1 MLFLPEDVFDL
12 CLDRAKKLMGSEIYN
27 SWLSTAS
34 FRSFDN
40 GVFIVGL
47 DSEIRA
53 NFVTHNYKEKLE
65 ELLREVSGDTDVSVV
80 FTHVPETLSVGRMNN
95 SSRHELFSNF
105 LKQDYVFDRF
115 IQGPNNRLAFATA
128 QSVAYEMGQSSTNP
142 LFIYGGV
149 GLGKTHLVQAVA
161 NHIKTNHP
169 DKTFCYISSEEFLT
183 MFLRAMIPNKNNFM
197 ALESFKDRFRN
208 SHYLIMDDVQFL
220 SNKETT
226 QDLFFHLFND
236 LYLRGRQII
245 VTSDRPPHEL
255 EPLAE
260 RLISRF
266 QSGMVVDIKPPV
278 LETRLAILNQKLK
291 DENIVL
297 DKDIIFYLAETVK
310 SNVRQLEGAVNL
322 IAANIRIQNIDL
334 TLENVRSIT
343 TEYLGASSRRLN
355 PASITSSVAEF
366 FGVNP
371 NTLKGKQRKR
381 EILVPRQISMYLM
394 RDLTTLSL
402 EEIGSFFGRD
412 HSTVLNAIKRIN
424 SMMGNDAFFKRK
436 IIDLRESLLV

>member
-34 FRSFDN
+34 FRSFNN
-40 GVFIVGL
+40 GVFTIGL

-53 NFVTHNYKEKLE
+53 NFVTHNYKVKLE
-65 ELLREVSGDTDVSVV
+65 ELLREVSGDTDVSVI

-105 LKQDYVFDRF
+105 LKPGYVFDRF

-278 LETRLAILNQKLK
+278 LETRLAILNQKLR

-366 FGVNP
+366 FSVNP

-394 RDLTTLSL
+394 RDLTNLSL

-424 SMMGNDAFFKRK
+424 SMMADDTFFKRK

>member
-34 FRSFDN
+34 FRSFNN
-40 GVFIVGL
+40 GVFTIGL

-65 ELLREVSGDTDVSVV
+65 ELLREVSGDPDVSVV
-80 FTHVPETLSVGRMNN
+80 FTHVLETLSVGRMNN

-105 LKQDYVFDRF
+105 LKPDYVFDRF

-128 QSVAYEMGQSSTNP
+128 QSVAFEMGQSSTNP

-161 NHIKTNHP
+161 NHIKSNHP

-183 MFLRAMIPNKNNFM
+183 MFLRAMIPNKNSFM

-297 DKDIIFYLAETVK
+297 DKEIIFYLAETVK

-366 FGVNP
+366 FSVNP
-371 NTLKGKQRKR
+371 NTLKG
-381 EILVPRQISMYLM
+381 
-394 RDLTTLSL
+394 
-402 EEIGSFFGRD
+402 
-412 HSTVLNAIKRIN
+412 
-424 SMMGNDAFFKRK
+424 
-436 IIDLRESLLV
+436 

>member
-1 MLFLPEDVFDL
+1 MIFSPEDVFDL
-12 CLDRAKKLMGSEIYN
+12 CLDRAKMLMGSEKYN
-27 SWLSTAS
+27 SWLSNAS
-34 FRSFDN
+34 FRSFSE
-40 GVFIVGL
+40 GVFTIAL

-53 NFVTHNYKEKLE
+53 NFVTHNYKDNLE
-65 ELLREVSGDTDVSVV
+65 ELLREVSGDPDVSVV
-80 FTHVPETLSVGRMNN
+80 FTHLPETLSLGKISN

-105 LKQDYVFDRF
+105 LKPVYVFDRF

-128 QSVAYEMGQSSTNP
+128 YSVACDMGHSSSNP

-149 GLGKTHLVQAVA
+149 GLGKTHLIQAIAHHVKA
-161 NHIKTNHP
+161 HHP

-197 ALESFKDRFRN
+197 AMENFKDKFRN

-266 QSGMVVDIKPPV
+266 QSGMVVDIKPPM
-278 LETRLAILNQKLK
+278 LETRLAILNQKLN
-291 DENIVL
+291 DENIHL
-297 DKDIIFYLAETVK
+297 DNDVVFYLAETVK

-322 IAANIRIQNIDL
+322 LVANIRIQNFVPTI
-334 TLENVRSIT
+334 ENVRSII
-343 TEYLGASSRRLN
+343 TEYLGSSSRRLN
-355 PASITSSVAEF
+355 PSSITSAVGEY
-366 FGVNP
+366 FGINP
-371 NTLKGKQRKR
+371 NALKGKKRKR
-381 EILVPRQISMYLM
+381 EILVPRQVSMFLL
-394 RDLTTLSL
+394 RDLTNLSL
-402 EEIGSFFGRD
+402 EEIGNYFDRD

-424 SMMGNDAFFKRK
+424 SLISEDSFFKRK
-436 IIDLRESLLV
+436 ILDIRESLLG

>member
-1 MLFLPEDVFDL
+1 MQFLPEDVFDL
-12 CLDRAKKLMGSEIYN
+12 CLDRAKKLMGPEKYN
-27 SWLSTAS
+27 SWLSNAS
-34 FRSFDN
+34 FRSFIN
-40 GVFIVGL
+40 GVFTVGL

-53 NFVTHNYKEKLE
+53 NFVTHNYKDNLE
-65 ELLREVSGDTDVSVV
+65 ELLRELSGDPDVSVV
-80 FTHVPETLSVGRMNN
+80 FTHIPETLSLGKFSN

-105 LKQDYVFDRF
+105 LKPGYVFDRF
-115 IQGPNNRLAFATA
+115 IQGPNNRLAYATA
-128 QSVAYEMGQSSTNP
+128 FSVACEMGHSSSNP

-149 GLGKTHLVQAVA
+149 GLGKTHLIQAIAHYV
-161 NHIKTNHP
+161 KTNQP

-183 MFLRAMIPNKNNFM
+183 MFLKAMIPNKNNFIE
-197 ALESFKDRFRN
+197 LEHFKDRFRN

-220 SNKETT
+220 SDKETT

-266 QSGMVVDIKPPV
+266 QSGMVVDIKPPM
-278 LETRLAILNQKLK
+278 LETRLVILNQKLK
-291 DENIVL
+291 DENIHL
-297 DKDIIFYLAETVK
+297 DKDIVFYLAETVK

-322 IAANIRIQNIDL
+322 LAANIRIQNLDL
-334 TLENVRSIT
+334 TLDNVRSII

-355 PASITSSVAEF
+355 PSTITSSVGDF

-371 NTLKGKQRKR
+371 NALKGKKRNR
-381 EILVPRQISMYLM
+381 EILVPRQVSMFLL
-394 RDLTTLSL
+394 RELTNLSL

-424 SMMGNDAFFKRK
+424 TLMSDDSFFKRK
-436 IIDLRESLLV
+436 VLDIQESLLG

>member
-34 FRSFDN
+34 FRSFNN
-40 GVFIVGL
+40 GVFTVGL

-65 ELLREVSGDTDVSVV
+65 ELLREVSGETDVSVV
-80 FTHVPETLSVGRMNN
+80 FTHIPETLSVGRMNN

-105 LKQDYVFDRF
+105 LKPDYVFDRF

-197 ALESFKDRFRN
+197 ALESFKDTFRN

-278 LETRLAILNQKLK
+278 LETRLAILNQKLR
-291 DENIVL
+291 DENILL
-297 DKDIIFYLAETVK
+297 DKEIIFYLAETVK

-334 TLENVRSIT
+334 TLENVRSII

-355 PASITSSVAEF
+355 PTTITSSVAEF

-394 RDLTTLSL
+394 RDLTSLSL

-424 SMMGNDAFFKRK
+424 NMMSDDAFFKRK
-436 IIDLRESLLV
+436 IIDIRESLLV

>member
-12 CLDRAKKLMGSEIYN
+12 CLDRAKKLMGSEKYN
-27 SWLSTAS
+27 SWLSNAC
-34 FRSFDN
+34 FRSFND
-40 GVFIVGL
+40 GVFTIGL
-47 DSEIRA
+47 DSEIRV
-53 NFVTHNYKEKLE
+53 NFVTHNYKTNLE
-65 ELLREVSGDTDVSVV
+65 ELLREVSGDPEVSVV
-80 FTHVPETLSVGRMNN
+80 FTHLPETLSLGKVSN

-105 LKQDYVFDRF
+105 LKSGYVFDRF

-128 QSVAYEMGQSSTNP
+128 YSVACEMGHSSSNP

-149 GLGKTHLVQAVA
+149 GLGKTHLIQAIAHHV
-161 NHIKTNHP
+161 KTHHP
-169 DKTFCYISSEEFLT
+169 NKTFCYISSEEFLT

-197 ALESFKDRFRN
+197 EMENFKDKFRN

-266 QSGMVVDIKPPV
+266 QSGMVVDIKPPM
-278 LETRLAILNQKLK
+278 LETRLAILNQKLR
-291 DENIVL
+291 DENIHL
-297 DKDIIFYLAETVK
+297 DNDVVFYLAETVK

-322 IAANIRIQNIDL
+322 LAANIRIQNFVPTID
-334 TLENVRSIT
+334 NVRSII
-343 TEYLGASSRRLN
+343 TEYLGSSSRRLN
-355 PASITSSVAEF
+355 PSSITSIVGEY
-366 FGVNP
+366 FGINP
-371 NTLKGKQRKR
+371 NALKGKKRKR
-381 EILVPRQISMYLM
+381 EILIPRQVSMFLL
-394 RDLTTLSL
+394 RDLTNLSL
-402 EEIGSFFGRD
+402 EEIGDFFDRD
-412 HSTVLNAIKRIN
+412 HSTVLNAIKRVNCMI
-424 SMMGNDAFFKRK
+424 SEDSFFKRK
-436 IIDLRESLLV
+436 ILDIRESLLG

>member
-34 FRSFDN
+34 FRAFNN
-40 GVFIVGL
+40 GVFTVGL

-65 ELLREVSGDTDVSVV
+65 ELLREVSGDTGVSVV

-105 LKQDYVFDRF
+105 LKPDYVFDRF

-161 NHIKTNHP
+161 NHIKENHP

-183 MFLRAMIPNKNNFM
+183 TFLRAMIPNKNNFM

-297 DKDIIFYLAETVK
+297 DKEIIFYLAETVK

-394 RDLTTLSL
+394 RDLTNLSL

-412 HSTVLNAIKRIN
+412 HSTVLNAIKRVN
-424 SMMGNDAFFKRK
+424 SMMTNDAFFKRK